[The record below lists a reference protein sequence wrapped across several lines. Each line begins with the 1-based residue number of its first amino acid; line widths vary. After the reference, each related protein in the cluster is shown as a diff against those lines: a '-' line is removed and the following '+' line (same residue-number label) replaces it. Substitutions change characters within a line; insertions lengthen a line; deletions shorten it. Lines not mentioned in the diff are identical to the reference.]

1 MTSAHIIGDHRI
13 RKDPAPLYLQARRQV
28 LAMIS
33 AGEFHPGAQ
42 LPPEEELARQLGVS
56 RPTVR
61 EALALLQIEGIV
73 SRRHGAGNFV
83 NHVPPQISARIDELI
98 SFPELIS
105 AHGFTPEMADLQ
117 IRRIEG
123 SEVVTRSLSL
133 PPGSPVVLVQRAY
146 LASGRP
152 SVWVSDFLPVAL
164 ILDETTWTAFSGDM
178 LEFLKTAAQHP
189 VAYAVARVGVEE
201 ADRLVARRLRVK
213 AGAGVLRIEQTAYT
227 AGNQPVVYSISHQRP
242 GVITYQVIRKTR

>member
-1 MTSAHIIGDHRI
+1 MTSSPLPPDSRL
-13 RKDPAPLYLQARRQV
+13 RRDTAPLYLQARRQL
-28 LAMIS
+28 LAWIA
-33 AGEFHPGAQ
+33 AGEFPAGGQ
-42 LPPEEELARQLGVS
+42 LPAEEELARRLGVS

-83 NHVPPQISARIDELI
+83 NHVPPQISTRIDELI
-98 SFPELIS
+98 SFPELIAS
-105 AHGFTPEMADLQ
+105 HGFRPEMAELQ

-123 SEVVTRSLSL
+123 SETVSASLGL
-133 PPGSPVVLVQRAY
+133 APGSPVLLVQRAY
-146 LASGRP
+146 LADGRR
-152 SVWVSDFLPVAL
+152 SVWVSDFLPAGLISDDAL
-164 ILDETTWTAFSGDM
+164 RTAFTGDM
-178 LEFLKTAAQHP
+178 LEFLKTAVRRP

-201 ADRLVARRLRVK
+201 ADRAIARRLRVK

-227 AGNQPVVYSISHQRP
+227 LDNRPVVYSISYQRP

>member
-1 MTSAHIIGDHRI
+1 MTSSQQGNYRLRA
-13 RKDPAPLYLQARRQV
+13 DPSPLYLQARRQL

-33 AGEFHPGAQ
+33 AGQFQPGAQ
-42 LPPEEELARQLGVS
+42 LPPEDELARALGVS

-73 SRRHGAGNFV
+73 SRRHGTGNFI

-98 SFPELIS
+98 SFPELIG
-105 AHGFTPEMADLQ
+105 AHGFSPEMTDLH
-117 IRRIEG
+117 IGRIEG
-123 SEVVTRSLSL
+123 SEAVTRALGL
-133 PPGSPVVLVQRAY
+133 PPGSPVLFVQRGY

-152 SVWVSDFLPVAL
+152 SVWVSDFLPVGL
-164 ILDETTWTAFSGDM
+164 ILEETGWAAFSGDM
-178 LEFLKTAAQHP
+178 LEFLKTAGHP

-201 ADRLVARRLRVK
+201 ADRAIARRLRVK
-213 AGAGVLRIEQTAYT
+213 AGTGVLRIEQTAYT
-227 AGNQPVVYSISHQRP
+227 TDNRPVVYSISYQRP

>member
-1 MTSAHIIGDHRI
+1 MTSRSGVDHRV
-13 RKDPAPLYLQARRQV
+13 RTDPAPLYLQARRRL

-33 AGEFHPGAQ
+33 TRQFQPGAQ
-42 LPPEEELARQLGVS
+42 LPPEDELARELGVS

-83 NHVPPQISARIDELI
+83 NHVPPQIDARIDELI
-98 SFPELIS
+98 SFPELI
-105 AHGFTPEMADLQ
+105 ATHGFKPEMADLQ

-123 SEVVTRSLSL
+123 SDAVTRSLGL
-133 PPGSPVVLVQRAY
+133 PAGSPIVLVQRAY

-152 SVWVSDFLPVAL
+152 SVWMSDFLPADL
-164 ILDETTWTAFSGDM
+164 ILDETRWSAFSGDM
-178 LEFLKTAAQHP
+178 LEFLKTARHP

-201 ADRLVARRLRVK
+201 ADRTIARRLRVK
-213 AGAGVLRIEQTAYT
+213 NGAGVLRIEQTAYT
-227 AGNQPVVYSISHQRP
+227 AGNRPVVYSISYQRP